1 LNLLIALLIE
11 YPLNTGTICV
21 TPSPESTTRPVVL
34 LLPYKAKTACIE
46 TYAPL
51 TLNFSNNNSNI
62 NNLEA
67 LIDMDKAENILRKSQ
82 KNFNKNYDYTDR
94 SPEINKKKLTSENN
108 ELLNSLDLQLFY
120 GDQNNKIN
128 KQNNKTKEYPN
139 PNIENSLNFD
149 WNAMIKDENHK
160 LIDKKHYDT
169 TESFLEIEKKCMNDA
184 EYQSK
189 SDLNRLDEKF
199 TPKRFPLKPI
209 NKLPMKVNDINQ
221 TEIKINKNIK
231 INKHKNI

>member
-1 LNLLIALLIE
+1 
-11 YPLNTGTICV
+11 
-21 TPSPESTTRPVVL
+21 
-34 LLPYKAKTACIE
+34 
-46 TYAPL
+46 
-51 TLNFSNNNSNI
+51 
-62 NNLEA
+62 
-67 LIDMDKAENILRKSQ
+67 MDKAENILRKSQ
-82 KNFNKNYDYTDR
+82 QNFSGLKDYIDN
-94 SPEINKKKLTSENN
+94 SPEINKKKLTSKNN